1 MKIPYAVIAFVKMQ
15 VFHLDFNIEGSFIMD
30 NESLELCDELLKIA
44 HEEKITGDSV
54 LEILKKY
61 CSTITVFDMMTVSA
75 EIIEENKYVQANY
88 REDSQKS
95 YVETFILR
103 VREILADNNDY
114 AKRIDKKEFVDA
126 IKTLMSNRENQTEKS
141 KSKFPL
147 IGCIASI
154 YTTFLLEEPIH
165 KVGTLFPGS
174 LKVEEKDGKFY
185 CPVKDANIDTPNAVC
200 NICLAEQLDFK

>member
-1 MKIPYAVIAFVKMQ
+1 MKIHYAVIAFVKMQ

-44 HEEKITGDSV
+44 HKEKITGNSV

-114 AKRIDKKEFVDA
+114 TKRIDKKEFVDA

-185 CPVKDANIDTPNAVC
+185 CPVRDANIDTPNAVC
-200 NICLAEQLDFK
+200 NICLAEQLDF

>member
-15 VFHLDFNIEGSFIMD
+15 VFHMDFNIEGSFIMD

-54 LEILKKY
+54 LEILKNY
-61 CSTITVFDMMTVSA
+61 CSTISVYDMMAVSA
-75 EIIEENKYVQANY
+75 EITEENTYVQASY

-154 YTTFLLEEPIH
+154 YTTFLLEELIH

-185 CPVKDANIDTPNAVC
+185 CPVRDANIDTPNAVC
-200 NICLAEQLDFK
+200 NICLAEQLDF

>member
-1 MKIPYAVIAFVKMQ
+1 MKIHYAVIAFVKMQ

-114 AKRIDKKEFVDA
+114 AKRIDKKNL
-126 IKTLMSNRENQTEKS
+126 LMQ
-141 KSKFPL
+141 
-147 IGCIASI
+147 
-154 YTTFLLEEPIH
+154 
-165 KVGTLFPGS
+165 
-174 LKVEEKDGKFY
+174 LK
-185 CPVKDANIDTPNAVC
+185 
-200 NICLAEQLDFK
+200 L

>member
-1 MKIPYAVIAFVKMQ
+1 MKIHYAVIAFVKMQ
-15 VFHLDFNIEGSFIMD
+15 VFHLDFNINRSFIMD
-30 NESLELCDELLKIA
+30 DEFLELCDELLKITY
-44 HEEKITGDSV
+44 EEKISGNSV

-61 CSTITVFDMMTVSA
+61 CSTISVFDMMAVSA
-75 EIIEENKYVQANY
+75 EIIEENKYVQASY

-103 VREILADNNDY
+103 VKEILADNNDY
-114 AKRIDKKEFVDA
+114 GKSIDKEEFADA
-126 IKTLMSNRENQTEKS
+126 IKTLMSNQENQTEKS
-141 KSKFPL
+141 KTKFPL
-147 IGCIASI
+147 IGCMASI

-185 CPVKDANIDTPNAVC
+185 CPVRDANIDTPNAVC
-200 NICLAEQLDFK
+200 NICLAEQLDF

>member
-44 HEEKITGDSV
+44 HKEKITGNSV

-114 AKRIDKKEFVDA
+114 TKRIDKKEFVDA

-185 CPVKDANIDTPNAVC
+185 CPVRDANIDTPNAVC
-200 NICLAEQLDFK
+200 NICLAEQLDF